1 MKRNKG
7 MMMRHEVLKLFAI
20 TALVFSNQI
29 AYCSPYQFNYDMVG
43 DSHRTFPLPAGYIRP
58 KLLESSPIRS
68 KLLDLY
74 GNQGV
79 VKPSDLSHSKRE
91 RSFADLYDPVGYEE
105 NNRYRINKTV
115 PNHRYVEDIFIVS
128 LEYNIDPLLLHAIA
142 EIESAFNA
150 EAVSKAGAKGL
161 MQVMPDT
168 ARRFGM
174 QNPHQEL
181 LNPISNL
188 RISSN
193 YIRSL
198 YSLFGNN
205 IPLIL
210 AAYNA
215 GENAVIKYGYR
226 IPPYKETENYVK
238 KVMKRYL
245 QLKDKSVRL

>member
-1 MKRNKG
+1 MT
-7 MMMRHEVLKLFAI
+7 MRHEVLKLFAKI
-20 TALVFSNQI
+20 SVIFTIHL
-29 AYCSPYQFNYDMVG
+29 AYGSPYQFNYDIVG
-43 DSHRTFPLPAGYIRP
+43 NNGRLFPLPAGYLRP
-58 KLLESSPIRS
+58 KLLESSPIES
-68 KLLDLY
+68 QLLDLY
-74 GNQGV
+74 ADHDLTNS
-79 VKPSDLSHSKRE
+79 SDLHHIDRD
-91 RSFADLYDPVGYEE
+91 RGYANLQDLVGYEDKF
-105 NNRYRINKTV
+105 RYRRDKAV
-115 PNHRYVEDIFIVS
+115 PNHQFVEDIFIVS
-128 LEYNIDPLLLHAIA
+128 KEYNIDPLLLHAIA

-150 EAVSKAGAKGL
+150 DAVSKAGAKGL

-174 QNPHQEL
+174 RNPHEEL
-181 LNPISNL
+181 FNPISNL

-198 YSLFGNN
+198 HTLFGNN

-238 KVMKRYL
+238 KVMERYL
-245 QLKDKSVRL
+245 QLKDKSYRL

>member
-1 MKRNKG
+1 MT
-7 MMMRHEVLKLFAI
+7 MRHEVLKLFAKI
-20 TALVFSNQI
+20 SVILSFQF
-29 AYCSPYQFNYDMVG
+29 AYGSPYQFSYEIIGNNG
-43 DSHRTFPLPAGYIRP
+43 RLFPLPAGYIRP
-58 KLLESSPIRS
+58 QLLKSSPIES
-68 KLLDLY
+68 QLLDFYADHDQMKSHDL
-74 GNQGV
+74 NQTDRNLGYINLQ
-79 VKPSDLSHSKRE
+79 DQ
-91 RSFADLYDPVGYEE
+91 VGYEDKF
-105 NNRYRINKTV
+105 RYRIYKAV
-115 PNHRYVEDIFIVS
+115 PNHQFVEDIFIVS
-128 LEYNIDPLLLHAIA
+128 KEYNIDPLLLHAIA

-150 EAVSKAGAKGL
+150 DAVSKAGAKGL

-174 QNPHQEL
+174 SNPHEEL
-181 LNPISNL
+181 FNPISNL

-198 YSLFGNN
+198 HSLFGNN

-226 IPPYKETENYVK
+226 IPPYKETENYVR

-245 QLKDKSVRL
+245 QLKDKSYRL